1 MKKTIAIFVIVF
13 LFCINVAAQEE
24 KLIYKCVNIEE
35 NKIALTFDDGP
46 HPKQTK
52 EILSIL
58 DKHDVKATFFVIAQN
73 ATYYP
78 DVLRSI
84 VDMGH
89 EIGNHTF
96 SHIDIKK
103 SKKNVIKNEIIK
115 SEKSIYDLC
124 QYNTCLFRPPG
135 GVINSDIIETA
146 RSLKYKIVLWDIDTR
161 DWAHRNVDEIV
172 KNISKNVK
180 NGSIILFHDYISKNS
195 PTPEALEKIIPLL
208 KEQGYSFVCV
218 SELISNERQT
228 NAR

>member
-1 MKKTIAIFVIVF
+1 MKKTFALLVIVF
-13 LFCINVAAQEE
+13 LFCINVIAQEE

-46 HPKQTK
+46 HPKQTQ

-84 VDMGH
+84 VEKGH

-96 SHIDIKK
+96 SHINIKK
-103 SKKNVIKNEIIK
+103 SKKNLIKDEIIK
-115 SEKSIYDLC
+115 SEESIYDLC

-146 RSLKYKIVLWDIDTR
+146 RALKYKIVLWDIDTR

-208 KEQGYSFVCV
+208 KNQGYSFVCV
-218 SELISNERQT
+218 SDLISNEQQT